1 MAAQLQVK
9 AGAAIATS
17 AAEAEAE
24 AESSAPTTT
33 GATGGRYQGLKL
45 PMPPAKPV
53 PVKISTTVN
62 LAELQTG
69 VAALQLEV
77 V

>member
-1 MAAQLQVK
+1 MEL
-9 AGAAIATS
+9 
-17 AAEAEAE
+17 EAEAE

-62 LAELQTG
+62 LAELQTELQTG